1 MKYALLAL
9 SMNCF
14 DFTWNNYINIKHL
27 GLFGCRMETKL
38 LGDARRNKSGNVG
51 LAAAAWRSYVGLNFG
66 IFRSRE
72 KRYSKKSSALYARYE
87 TVSTQREL
95 DISKNASKFLE
106 KVENRFIGIFHL
118 FVFTTFAILQKL
130 PLGVAPLAH
139 TQYIL

>member
-1 MKYALLAL
+1 MIVYYYKYIFILSNKIKLNRVPGLQMWTTLL
-9 SMNCF
+9 N
-14 DFTWNNYINIKHL
+14 H
-27 GLFGCRMETKL
+27 
-38 LGDARRNKSGNVG
+38 
-51 LAAAAWRSYVGLNFG
+51 
-66 IFRSRE
+66 
-72 KRYSKKSSALYARYE
+72 ARYE